1 MDDKTKRLMNNHIR
15 SNDFYTL
22 KNTSRLPDVGLLK
35 EFAEY
40 GSNFKAKIIYRKC
53 LQNRKFEI
61 AKRIKEKY
69 KLVDNHD
76 DTVMAL
82 GFALMA

>member
-1 MDDKTKRLMNNHIR
+1 MSEELIQAKSTDNGL
-15 SNDFYTL
+15 YTL
-22 KNTSRLPDVGLLK
+22 LPNVGLLE

-40 GSNFKAKIIYRKC
+40 GSNLKAKIVYRKC

-69 KLVDNHD
+69 NLVEKHD

-82 GFALMA
+82 GFALMAQANCR

>member
-1 MDDKTKRLMNNHIR
+1 MSKAERIKRTLDNGL
-15 SNDFYTL
+15 YTL
-22 KNTSRLPDVGLLK
+22 LPDVGLLE

-40 GSNFKAKIIYRKC
+40 GSNLKANIVYRKC
-53 LQNRKFEI
+53 LQSRKFEI

-69 KLVDNHD
+69 NLVEKHD

-82 GFALMA
+82 GFALMAQANCR

>member
-1 MDDKTKRLMNNHIR
+1 MNKAERIKRTIDNGL
-15 SNDFYTL
+15 YTL
-22 KNTSRLPDVGLLK
+22 LPDVGLLE

-40 GSNFKAKIIYRKC
+40 GSNFKAQIVYRKC

-69 KLVDNHD
+69 KLVDNHY
-76 DTVMAL
+76 DTVIAL
-82 GFALMA
+82 GLALMAQANCR

>member
-1 MDDKTKRLMNNHIR
+1 MSKSERIKKHLD
-15 SNDFYTL
+15 NDLYTL
-22 KNTSRLPDVGLLK
+22 LPDVGLLQ

-40 GSNFKAKIIYRKC
+40 GNNLKAKIVYRKC

-69 KLVDNHD
+69 KLVDKHD
-76 DTVMAL
+76 DTVIAL